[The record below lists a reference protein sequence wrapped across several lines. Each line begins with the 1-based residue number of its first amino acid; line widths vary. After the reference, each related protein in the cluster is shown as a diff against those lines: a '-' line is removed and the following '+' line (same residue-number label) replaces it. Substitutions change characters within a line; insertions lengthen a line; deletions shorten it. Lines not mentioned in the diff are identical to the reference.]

1 MSDVSVGTNLGFCY
15 QTANIWQVV
24 GYGLLIF
31 KILIPIV
38 LIAWGMFD
46 LGTAVISS
54 KDDEIKKATKKLA
67 LRVVSAIA
75 IFFLPTI
82 VVASLRIVSNWRSSA
97 EDDYIV
103 CQECLMNPGSCS
115 AAEDAWNGRD

>member
-67 LRVVSAIA
+67 IRVVSAIA

-82 VVASLRIVSNWRSSA
+82 VVAALRIVSNWRSSA
-97 EDDYIV
+97 EDDYAV

-115 AAEDAWNGRD
+115 AAEDAWNGRA